1 MTGTLRSVID
11 HRTFSVVAA
20 NAAKRTY
27 VDALVSDA
35 RLSDDAIVVFDASK
49 LTAFVA
55 GVAGRSGR
63 AGTDGLKFEK

>member
-1 MTGTLRSVID
+1 MID
-11 HRTFSVVAA
+11 HRTFSVVST
-20 NAAKRTY
+20 NAAERTY
-27 VDALVSDA
+27 VDTLVSDA